1 MARARRSGT
10 GSAASGDTVQLVALI
25 AGIMLVALVIGAWWI
40 GATLTGQDTSGNPIT
55 AMGEV
60 IKGRRPWPW
69 QSTVVVAVAVSVV
82 TGIAAWL
89 IIRRSRGRTA
99 VDAAART
106 MVDPRRLRGV
116 SPQESQR
123 LVPQFDPDDA
133 RSHGIL
139 LGYTVRGHR
148 PVYLSWEM
156 VMVALAGTRMG
167 KTVAVAVRAA
177 LAAPGPT
184 IITSNKPDLYALTRL
199 GREKSGRVWVFD
211 LQGVTGQPLMNFW
224 WNPLK
229 GLSKMAEAR
238 KLASFFVS
246 ASTAKG
252 ARVDSYFDGS
262 AKELLA
268 LYCLAAGC
276 AGGDLLHVATWLG
289 RDQDATPCQI
299 LTAYG
304 KVRAAGRVREFQG
317 LTERQR
323 DGVFDM
329 ARRFLDVLSDDE
341 YAAAVTP
348 PSRAKI
354 EVDATDK
361 KSKPTVTVSGEAATH
376 DLDEFDPAAFAASSD
391 TLYALSMEGAD
402 SAAPLTTVLVGQI
415 FEAAMALASQ
425 TKAKEYP
432 KHMPSWWPRW
442 LPQPTV
448 KTAGGRLEVPLVA
461 VLDEAA
467 NTVLLKEL
475 PDQFSHFGGRAVIP
489 IAILQSPQQGA
500 RVWGRE
506 ELDSMIA
513 GAVHFYGGNI
523 KDEQYLSALSNQIG
537 AHEVPTTTRNVGRG
551 GGGSSQSWQE
561 RPIMAVSD
569 LAALP
574 KSRAIVSFPANP
586 PVLVEKVFWWETE
599 DADTIRQSIARYA
612 GSPEMV
618 DELLHGTEDDGFDEG
633 TGYVEAESIEE
644 AKMRL

>member
-1 MARARRSGT
+1 MARARRT
-10 GSAASGDTVQLVALI
+10 GSGQSSSAEAVQLTLVGIAL
-25 AGIMLVALVIGAWWI
+25 ALVATALGAWW
-40 GATLTGQDTSGNPIT
+40 GGSSLAGLDTSGNPVNGLVEAVT
-55 AMGEV
+55 G
-60 IKGRRPWPW
+60 KRPWPW
-69 QSTVVVAVAVSVV
+69 QSTAIAITVGLTLLAVFVLVAVK
-82 TGIAAWL
+82 TM
-89 IIRRSRGRTA
+89 RGRTS
-99 VDAAART
+99 VDGAAKT
-106 MVDPRRLRGV
+106 MVEPGKLRGV
-116 SPQESQR
+116 GRSESQR
-123 LVPQFDPDDA
+123 LVPQFEKKDP
-133 RSHGIL
+133 RSWGIL

-289 RDQDATPCQI
+289 RDQDDTPCQI
-299 LTAYG
+299 LTAHG
-304 KVRAAGRVREFQG
+304 KVRAAGRVREIQG

-361 KSKPTVTVSGEAATH
+361 KSKPTVTVSHDVATH
-376 DLDEFDPAAFAASSD
+376 DLEEFDPAAFAASSD

-402 SAAPLTTVLVGQI
+402 SAAPLTTALVGQI

-432 KHMPSWWPRW
+432 KRMPSWWPGW

-448 KTAGGRLEVPLVA
+448 KTSGGRLEVPLVA

-537 AHEVPTTTRNVGRG
+537 AHEVQATTRSAGRG

-586 PVLVEKVFWWETE
+586 PVLVEKVFWWETD

-612 GSPEMV
+612 GSPELV
-618 DELLHGTEDDGFDEG
+618 HKLLHGTDDDDFDDGN
-633 TGYVEAESIEE
+633 GYVEAESIEE
-644 AKMRL
+644 AKVRL